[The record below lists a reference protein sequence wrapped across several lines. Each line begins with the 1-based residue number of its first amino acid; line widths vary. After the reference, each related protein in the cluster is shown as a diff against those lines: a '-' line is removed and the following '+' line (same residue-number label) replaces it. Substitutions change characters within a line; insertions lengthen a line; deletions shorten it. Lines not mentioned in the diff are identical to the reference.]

1 MKFIDLFCGIG
12 GFRLGFESIGGEC
25 VFSSDIDK
33 YACETYYN
41 NFGDYPFGD
50 ITQIDA
56 KDIPDFDLLCGG
68 FPCQPF
74 SIGGL
79 RKGFQDTRG
88 TLFFHIERI
97 IRDKKPKAFILENV
111 KGLVNH
117 DSGKTLDVIL
127 NKLAIKINGNINT
140 NRFNDCLNYHVFYK
154 VVNSKDFGVPQNRER
169 IYIIGFKNDV
179 DFKFPDVQI
188 KNVFLSD
195 IIDETIE
202 KNTISETL
210 KFNID
215 NHLQLHSKYNIV
227 KDLKYLLA
235 YEVRKSRATFR
246 FDNLSPTL
254 TAKMGT
260 GGNNVPV
267 LVNHGR
273 KLTTDEC
280 LKIQGY
286 PKDYKIKFNNSQS
299 YKQIGNS
306 VSVPVIKYLA
316 EAMKPFIK

>member
-12 GFRLGFESIGGEC
+12 GFRIGFESVKGEC

-33 YACETYYN
+33 FACETYNN
-41 NFGDYPFGD
+41 NFGDYPLSD
-50 ITQIDA
+50 ITLIDE
-56 KDIPDFDLLCGG
+56 KKIPDFDILCAG

-88 TLFFHIERI
+88 TLFFDIERI
-97 IRDKKPKAFILENV
+97 VRVKKPKAFILENV

-117 DSGKTLDVIL
+117 DKGKTLKVIL
-127 NKLAIKINGNINT
+127 NKLANRINGIENLEKLD
-140 NRFNDCLNYHVFYK
+140 DCLNYDVHYK
-154 VVNSKDFGVPQNRER
+154 VINSKDFGVPQNRER
-169 IYIIGFKNDV
+169 IYIIGFKQNR
-179 DFKFPDVQI
+179 DFKFPESKIEKKLMEVLSENEDKNTLSEILNYNIDVHLNAH
-188 KNVFLSD
+188 KKYSD
-195 IIDETIE
+195 I
-202 KNTISETL
+202 
-210 KFNID
+210 
-215 NHLQLHSKYNIV
+215 
-227 KDLKYLLA
+227 KDLEYLLA
-235 YEVRKSRATFR
+235 YEVRKSRSTFR

-267 LVNHGR
+267 LVNQRR

-280 LKIQGY
+280 LRIQGY
-286 PKDYKIKFNNSQS
+286 PKRFKIKPNNSQS

-306 VSVPVIKYLA
+306 VSVPVIKALA
-316 EAMKPFIK
+316 KEIVKFI

>member
-1 MKFIDLFCGIG
+1 MKFIDLFSGIG
-12 GFRLGFESIGGEC
+12 GFRIGFESVGGKC

-33 YACETYYN
+33 HACATYKE
-41 NFGDYPFGD
+41 NFNDYPLSD
-50 ITQIDA
+50 ITKIEE
-56 KDIPDFDLLCGG
+56 KNIPDFDLLCAG

-88 TLFFHIERI
+88 TLFFDIERI
-97 IRDKKPKAFILENV
+97 IRFKKPKAFILENV

-117 DSGKTLDVIL
+117 DKGKTLDTIL
-127 NKLAIKINGNINT
+127 NKLSKNINGVENKNKHL
-140 NRFNDCLNYHVFYK
+140 DCLNYDVHYK
-154 VVNSKDFGVPQNRER
+154 VINSKEFGVPQNRER
-169 IYIIGFKNDV
+169 IYIVGFKQESL
-179 DFKFPDVQI
+179 FKFPVGEEKKTLLDVI
-188 KNVFLSD
+188 DKSLPKNTLSD
-195 IIDETIE
+195 IL
-202 KNTISETL
+202 NS
-210 KFNID
+210 NID
-215 NHLQLHSKYNIV
+215 THLKLHKKFDKI
-227 KDLKYLLA
+227 KDLDYLLA
-235 YEVRKSRATFR
+235 YEVRKSRSTFR

-267 LVNHGR
+267 LVNLRR

-286 PKDYKIKFNNSQS
+286 PISFKIKPNNSQS

-306 VSVPVIKYLA
+306 VSVPVIKELA
-316 EAMKPFIK
+316 KEIIKFI